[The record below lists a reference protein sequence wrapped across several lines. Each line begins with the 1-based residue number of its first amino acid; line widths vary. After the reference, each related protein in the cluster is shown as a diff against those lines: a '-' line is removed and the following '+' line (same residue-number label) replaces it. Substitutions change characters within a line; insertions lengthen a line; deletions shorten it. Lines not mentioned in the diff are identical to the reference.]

1 MKKIKYI
8 LLISSLFININIV
21 KAETNS
27 EIEASLNNMNSSI
40 FLSGHPVGS
49 VYETTASDENTA
61 AKMASKYGGTW
72 EAYGEN
78 KVLRGTTGS
87 LGQGGESETVTL
99 TTDNLPEHTHS
110 IPALSGTAANT
121 GSGYTITYNT
131 TSTNNDSTGNQ
142 SADHVHSYARS
153 NDNTNSTALTINQIP
168 SHSHKMSA
176 YSSDQE
182 AGSYGLGYSAG
193 FQNRV
198 MVTAPSSHAK
208 AGGTSSTGGG
218 QGHSHSIGRTS
229 VSTGNQSANHNHK
242 YTNKYAT
249 GISGVAQHSHT
260 VTTTASTT
268 GKAGKASPNSFSVLD
283 PYVTVY
289 RYKRTS

>member
-49 VYETTASDENTA
+49 IYETTASDENTA

-78 KVLRGTTGS
+78 KVLRGATGS
-87 LGQGGESETVTL
+87 LGQGGGSETVTL

-131 TSTNNDSTGNQ
+131 TSTNNDTTGNQ
-142 SADHVHSYARS
+142 SANHTHSYERS
-153 NDNTNSTALTINQIP
+153 NDNTNSTKLTINQIP

-176 YSSDQE
+176 FSSGNE
-182 AGSYGLGYSAG
+182 AGGYGLSGLNG
-193 FQNRV
+193 FVNRV
-198 MVTAPSSHAK
+198 MVSGSTNSGSP
-208 AGGTSSTGGG
+208 TSDTGGG
-218 QGHSHSIGRTS
+218 QGHSHSIGRTT
-229 VSTGNQSANHNHK
+229 VNTGGQSANHNHK

-283 PYVTVY
+283 PYITVY
-289 RYKRTS
+289 RYKRTK